1 MVLDEKMQPVE
12 EPDLTRGEIVPSVAQ
27 IEALWVADSPEVV
40 ELRVVREYEGG
51 GADVEEVVVQ
61 PAEGHWEAPEWALGW
76 LAANGDPNDRL
87 HIVPCDVYRE
97 FTPREICAVERAD
110 DHQRQLNEVPERA
123 RAEIE
128 ELQSCAASMDALAC
142 ALYEEL
148 AAKDDEIASTD
159 AAICSLY
166 ELAIGEGV

>member
-1 MVLDEKMQPVE
+1 MVLNDRMKPVE

-27 IEALWVADSPEVV
+27 VEALWVMDSPEVV

-51 GADVEEVVVQ
+51 GADVEEVVTQ

-76 LAANGDPNDRL
+76 LAANGDPNERF
-87 HIVPCDVYRE
+87 HVVPCDVYRE
-97 FTPREICAVERAD
+97 FTPREVCAVERAEEL
-110 DHQRQLNEVPERA
+110 QRQLQVVPERT

-128 ELQSCAASMDALAC
+128 ELRSYAASMDALAC

-148 AAKDDEIASTD
+148 AAKDGEIASTD